1 MRPLSRRALGPLT
14 GAAVL
19 ALAGCGASE
28 AVPAQSTASAGEGRT
43 RYPLVLRNGDREV
56 RFERA
61 PERVVSLDQGS
72 TEILLSLGLADR
84 IVGTAS
90 WTDPVLDSLA
100 TANERVP
107 RLADNAP
114 TYEVV
119 LGADPDLVTASFGR
133 HFAEQGGVVTRDRLA
148 ETGIASYLSPTDL
161 DDGQSVNG
169 GKKSRTTPVTVD
181 SLFTEIRGLAQV
193 FDVAQRGEDLVAD
206 LQRRAREA
214 TEGVDFGGRTVA
226 FWFANLDTPFVAGGK
241 GAASLLATST
251 GLRNVFADQAED
263 WPSVSWESV
272 VAAEP
277 DVLVLG
283 DLRRDRF
290 PGDRLAAKEEF
301 LRTDPVASVLSAA
314 QAQRY
319 VALHGA
325 ELNPSIRYVDG
336 LAKLGAWWREH
347 GQDL

>member
-14 GAAVL
+14 GAAAL

-28 AVPAQSTASAGEGRT
+28 AVPAQSTATAGEGRT
-43 RYPLVLRNGDREV
+43 RYPLVLRNGEREV
-56 RFERA
+56 RFEKA

-84 IVGTAS
+84 VVGTAS
-90 WTDPVLDSLA
+90 WTDPVLDSVA
-100 TANERVP
+100 AENERVP

-119 LGADPDLVTASFGR
+119 LGADSDLVTASFGR

-161 DDGQSVNG
+161 DDGRSVNG
-169 GKKSRTTPVTVD
+169 VTKTRTAPLTVD
-181 SLFTEIRGLAQV
+181 ALFTEIRELAQV
-193 FDVAQRGEDLVAD
+193 FDVTQRGEALVAD
-206 LQRRAREA
+206 LQRRAAEA
-214 TEGVDFGGRTVA
+214 VDGVDFGGRTVA
-226 FWFANLDTPFVAGGK
+226 FWFANLDTPYVAGGR

-263 WPSVSWESV
+263 WPSVSWEYV
-272 VAAEP
+272 VAADP

-290 PGDRLAAKEEF
+290 PGDRLPDKEEF
-301 LRTDPVASVLSAA
+301 LRTDPVAGVLSAA
-314 QAQRY
+314 QGQRY

-347 GQDL
+347 GSEL